1 MKYWQIKVPMR
12 DWAEGIDSDEYENL
26 KVGNYYIQKI
36 KDRSDNPR
44 NNIGDIVFIHNNGK
58 NNITKKYPRG
68 IYLVCKILTNMNKQS
83 YISLQILKDLRR
95 KPFDYAKSFPDIDD
109 YYNTLNIRKRVQNP
123 EEIDLKYNPQKLYDL
138 IMKKNEHE
146 ILAEK
151 LYKKDI
157 RNLTEG
163 EKKQI
168 TVNTYERSPQ
178 ARQKCIEK
186 YGTKCSVCNF
196 DFEQKYGKIGKDFIH
211 VHHLTTISS
220 IAENYEVNPIE
231 DLRPV
236 CPNCHAMLHKKQ
248 PEPYTINELKEIIKN
263 NIVTTIEI
271 KFSGHSGSFN
281 NAMIMHGE
289 AKFHQENINK
299 LISKCKSIDE
309 VMEILKQ
316 YFEEKQPKH
325 CTDITATIDGDIF
338 SIKKDLTSYEQIS
351 I

>member
-1 MKYWQIKVPMR
+1 MNYWKFKFNAEHWINWDKKTIGDIE
-12 DWAEGIDSDEYENL
+12 DW
-26 KVGNYYIQKI
+26 
-36 KDRSDNPR
+36 RSPKTRGGKPNDIA
-44 NNIGDIVFIHNNGK
+44 IGDIVFLYRTDND
-58 NNITKKYPRG
+58 KKRG
-68 IYLVCKILTNMNKQS
+68 IYFVSKVINVDFSKEYPIDLEI
-83 YISLQILKDLRR
+83 IKDLKENIF
-95 KPFDYAKSFPDIDD
+95 KPENFGFENLVKKFKDLMNNGN
-109 YYNTLNIRKRVQNP
+109 YYKITKEDNP
-123 EEIDLKYNPQKLYDL
+123 EELYNL
-138 IMKKNEHE
+138 IMNDETDNLLPEQFNDEEVNK
-146 ILAEK
+146 
-151 LYKKDI
+151 
-157 RNLTEG
+157 LTEG
-163 EKKQI
+163 AKKEI
-168 TVNTYERSPQ
+168 TVNAYERSSQ